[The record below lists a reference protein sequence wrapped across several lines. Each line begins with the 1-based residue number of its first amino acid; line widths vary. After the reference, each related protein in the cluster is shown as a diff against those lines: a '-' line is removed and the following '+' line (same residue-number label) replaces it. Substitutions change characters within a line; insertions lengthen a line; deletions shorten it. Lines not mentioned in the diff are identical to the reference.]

1 MVLHAVVLSV
11 TLILQHVT
19 LELILPDT
27 VRVGRAV
34 PIILRLTNTSRR
46 PATLYSQGRPTAFD
60 IVITRSDGTP
70 VWRRLEQATISAVLQ
85 VRELTPGQSI
95 EFDDNW
101 PQLTS
106 AGEPVPPGEYLVT
119 GILPTDPPAEL
130 RSRTARLRIL
140 P

>member
-1 MVLHAVVLSV
+1 MVLHAVVVSA
-11 TLILQHVT
+11 TLLLHHVT

-34 PIILRLTNTSRR
+34 PIIVRLTNSSRR

-70 VWRRLEQATISAVLQ
+70 VWRRLEHATISAVLQ

-95 EFDDNW
+95 EFDDTW
-101 PQLTS
+101 SQLTS
-106 AGEPVPPGEYLVT
+106 AGEPVPPGDYLVT
-119 GILPTDPPAEL
+119 GVLPTDPPAEL

>member
-1 MVLHAVVLSV
+1 MVLHAVVLSA
-11 TLILQHVT
+11 TLFLQHVT

-60 IVITRSDGTP
+60 VVITRLDGTP

-130 RSRTARLRIL
+130 RSRTARLLIL